1 MKKLIAS
8 GLGMAIASFLC
19 AAQANAATITDNFS
33 FTDVGGYGVVAS
45 GSFSYDSS
53 SSGVLSFGDLD
64 SFTINFLDG
73 TSYDL
78 ADVNAITG
86 PKYFGFDTVS
96 TRFVQAAIPGS
107 VDGFLTA
114 IDGSL
119 SNGFLAY
126 IDGPGF
132 TVANAASY
140 FFRATEYSVS
150 QVSSTPIPATL
161 PLFASGLGGIGFLA
175 YRRKKQA
182 ASHAA

>member
-8 GLGMAIASFLC
+8 GLGMAVASFLC
-19 AAQANAATITDNFS
+19 AAQGNAATITDNFS
-33 FTDVGGYGVVAS
+33 FTDVGGYGVVAN

-53 SSGVLSFGDLD
+53 NSGVLSYGDLD

-86 PKYFGFDTVS
+86 PKYFGFDTIS
-96 TRFVQAAIPGS
+96 TTFLPAAIPGS
-107 VDGFLTA
+107 IVGFLTA
-114 IDGSL
+114 VDSSL
-119 SNGFLAY
+119 TNGFFAY
-126 IDGPGF
+126 VDGPGF
-132 TVANAASY
+132 AVGNAATY
-140 FFRATEYSVS
+140 LFGATEYSVS

>member
-8 GLGMAIASFLC
+8 GLGMAIASFLG
-19 AAQANAATITDNFS
+19 ATQGNAATITDNFS
-33 FTDVGGYGVVAS
+33 FTDVGGFGVVAS

-53 SSGVLSFGDLD
+53 SSGVLAYDDLN

-86 PKYFGFDTVS
+86 AKYFGFDTAS
-96 TRFVQAAIPGS
+96 SMFVQAAIPGS
-107 VDGFLTA
+107 ADGFLTA
-114 IDGSL
+114 VNGSL
-119 SNGFLAY
+119 TNGFFAY

-132 TVANAASY
+132 AVANAAT
-140 FFRATEYSVS
+140 FVFGATEYSVS
-150 QVSSTPIPATL
+150 QVSSTPVPATL

-182 ASHAA
+182 ASRAA